1 MANNIV
7 SLRAGRGRRQHDEEA
22 PFIQEPFQGL
32 IDEAF
37 RLARRVERIGG
48 PSQGERLARMAE
60 FLKANDL
67 AGAMKERDAIRGELQ
82 IVRWIWF
89 GAFVVL
95 ACLGLA
101 YFVHIGFLLGP
112 ILALA
117 AATNN

>member
-1 MANNIV
+1 MGTNVANI
-7 SLRAGRGRRQHDEEA
+7 RAGRGTRQHDEEA
-22 PFIQEPFQGL
+22 PYIQEPFQGL

-48 PSQGERLARMAE
+48 PSQGEHLARMAE

-67 AGAMKERDAIRGELQ
+67 AGAMKARDAIRGELRLW
-82 IVRWIWF
+82 RWIWV
-89 GAFVVL
+89 GAFAVL
-95 ACLGLA
+95 ACFVLA
-101 YFVHIGFLLGP
+101 YFVHVGFLLGP